1 MNEPELVILGIAGSL
16 RALSYNRGLLRA
28 AVELAP
34 AGVRVEIADIGALPL
49 YNEDVRLA
57 GEPAPVVALKD
68 AARRADALLLA
79 CPEYNYSVA
88 APLKN
93 AIDWLSRPVMESPMR
108 HKPVAIM
115 GASTG
120 GFGTVRGQ
128 LALRQ
133 VLQFTRCMVM
143 IEPEVMVSRAKDA
156 FDADSNLTEAKARA
170 EVQALVVS
178 LAQWTRRMRAPA
190 PAPAN

>member
-34 AGVRVEIADIGALPL
+34 AGVRVEVADIGALPL
-49 YNEDVRLA
+49 FNEDLRAA
-57 GEPAPVVALKD
+57 GDPAPVVTLKD

-79 CPEYNYSVA
+79 CPEYNFSVS

-93 AIDWLSRPVMESPMR
+93 AIDWLSRPALESPIR

-133 VLQFTRCMVM
+133 VLLFTRCLVM
-143 IEPEVMVSRAKDA
+143 IEPEVLVSHARDA
-156 FDADSNLTEAKARA
+156 FDASSNLTDAKART
-170 EVQALVVS
+170 EVQALVAA
-178 LAQWTRRMRAPA
+178 LAEWTRRMRAPA
-190 PAPAN
+190 PAN